1 VPYRFFQLPT
11 PKQILRD
18 IYLMTLQMEYKV
30 FVGIGSNLGVP
41 TENCEEAIRLLN
53 TLPKIKIIDRSSL
66 YESEP
71 VGEIS
76 QNWFINATVAIK
88 TSLDPKRLLAK
99 FLEIENDLGRKRREK
114 WGPRV
119 IDLDMLVY
127 ENYVINSNALT
138 LPHPEMT
145 KRRFVLLPLSE
156 FAGDYLHPI
165 ENKTINDLLKKLPEN
180 PKVRKISTSR

>member
-1 VPYRFFQLPT
+1 M
-11 PKQILRD
+11 K
-18 IYLMTLQMEYKV
+18 YKA

-41 TENCEEAIRLLN
+41 AENCEEAIRLLN
-53 TLPKIKIIDRSSL
+53 ASPKIIICDRSSL

-76 QNWFINATVAIK
+76 QNWFINATVAVK
-88 TSLDPKRLLAK
+88 TSLDPERLLGE
-99 FLEIENDLGRKRREK
+99 FFEIENNLGRKRREK
-114 WGPRV
+114 WGPRI
-119 IDLDMLVY
+119 IDLDLLAY
-127 ENYVINSNALT
+127 ENYVINSTTLK

-165 ENKTINDLLKKLPEN
+165 EKKTINDLLKELPEN
-180 PKVRKISTSR
+180 PQVRIISSAV